1 MELPQL
7 RPLVLP
13 HSAVDT
19 ERRLR
24 ALRADL
30 LNTEGRPLGDES
42 DNYDDDYDDDTEE
55 YEENGEDTEG
65 EEGDAHSSRDPGRL
79 WR

>member
-13 HSAVDT
+13 HSAVDAQHQ
-19 ERRLR
+19 LR
-24 ALRADL
+24 ALRAGL
-30 LNTEGRPLGDES
+30 LNAEGRPLGDES
-42 DNYDDDYDDDTEE
+42 DSYEDDYGDDIKEE
-55 YEENGEDTEG
+55 EKNEEDKG
-65 EEGDAHSSRDPGRL
+65 EEGDADSSLDPGRL